1 MKINSILRTVC
12 IVTAVAVLTAV
23 VTAAAETVSRMSYC
37 PDGYINVVALG
48 AKANDGK
55 DDTEAFQSA
64 ISSGMPVYVPAG
76 EYIVSKPLTMN
87 SQIIMGAGENKTFI
101 RANLSDSEKAIFN
114 MGSPFASIRDMT
126 VGYADGIITGNE
138 KSGERVAFHTGAT
151 WAFQR
156 TASLRNVCF
165 ENVGTAILS
174 LQGDESAMF
183 SATIEDVS
191 VKNFTYRGFQIE
203 GEIRTGNYYRN
214 IYMTTSYNADCALYF
229 SGEESESTVMGVYL
243 ENMTVKEPIHMR
255 GMFAFYASDFTMH
268 NVSLNGEDSS
278 YLFFDNSNGT
288 IDLISIDGGNA
299 GSRCSV
305 ISTGKGNYYVNNGK
319 GSETSKVSINTL
331 SVQKLNNGNLNDSDF
346 AFFRSKNESGKYVF
360 NISNYIAVE
369 GSGDKAIYDA
379 CAVDGDNIVVKIGG
393 GE

>member
-255 GMFAFYASDFTMH
+255 GMFAFYASDFTM
-268 NVSLNGEDSS
+268 
-278 YLFFDNSNGT
+278 
-288 IDLISIDGGNA
+288 
-299 GSRCSV
+299 
-305 ISTGKGNYYVNNGK
+305 
-319 GSETSKVSINTL
+319 
-331 SVQKLNNGNLNDSDF
+331 
-346 AFFRSKNESGKYVF
+346 
-360 NISNYIAVE
+360 
-369 GSGDKAIYDA
+369 
-379 CAVDGDNIVVKIGG
+379 
-393 GE
+393 